1 MNYRIIIIKLLNCY
15 ILIITLLNLQNI
27 FIYFLLKFRVNT
39 AITEQCNF
47 VARDNRRLEGAS
59 RWAGS
64 ANLVGY
70 QVKGGTA
77 AVQYNTLHN
86 AAQVESSRGAAD
98 EECKLMTM
106 AEISYIDRI
115 RQIQIENLQQN
126 TPRKYT
132 KHWCLSAM

>member
-1 MNYRIIIIKLLNCY
+1 M
-15 ILIITLLNLQNI
+15 
-27 FIYFLLKFRVNT
+27 NT

-47 VARDNRRLEGAS
+47 VERDNRRLEGAS

-70 QVKGGTA
+70 QVTLGTA

-86 AAQVESSRGAAD
+86 AAQVESSQGAAD

-115 RQIQIENLQQN
+115 RQIQIKNLQQN

-132 KHWCLSAM
+132 KH

>member
-1 MNYRIIIIKLLNCY
+1 M
-15 ILIITLLNLQNI
+15 
-27 FIYFLLKFRVNT
+27 NT

-47 VARDNRRLEGAS
+47 VERDNRRLEGAS

-70 QVKGGTA
+70 QVKVCTADGTITIIKVMMMPLQ
-77 AVQYNTLHN
+77 VQ
-86 AAQVESSRGAAD
+86 SSQGAAD

-106 AEISYIDRI
+106 AEISYINRI
-115 RQIQIENLQQN
+115 RQIQIKNLQQN

-132 KHWCLSAM
+132 KH

>member
-1 MNYRIIIIKLLNCY
+1 M
-15 ILIITLLNLQNI
+15 
-27 FIYFLLKFRVNT
+27 
-39 AITEQCNF
+39 E
-47 VARDNRRLEGAS
+47 RDNRRLEGAS

-70 QVKGGTA
+70 QVTLGTT

-86 AAQVESSRGAAD
+86 AAQVESSQGAAY

-115 RQIQIENLQQN
+115 RQIQIKNLQQN

-132 KHWCLSAM
+132 KH